1 MDTHGR
7 GCYYVQ
13 QQCGAWRCVG
23 RGVVHEG
30 GVPPGCATFPPQL
43 IPTTFYSIGKLVQL
57 SFLHHVHLPAKC
69 SVLFNRKRNY
79 VTDVPLNEVLSQQS
93 FKVQRLGTSVHE
105 KRENERKPNQ
115 HIDIEI
121 EEEAQYELPISACL
135 DFVC

>member
-105 KRENERKPNQ
+105 KRENKRKPNQ
-115 HIDIEI
+115 YIDIEI
-121 EEEAQYELPISACL
+121 KEKA
-135 DFVC
+135 